1 MGAFRDREAAARE
14 LLPALSPWRAS
25 RPLVLAIPRG
35 AVPMGEILARE
46 LSGDLDVVL
55 VRKIGAPGD
64 PEFAIGAVDENGTL
78 LLNPEAR
85 LIGVGPGEAEEE
97 RQRELLVIR
106 ERRRLWGKGR
116 PPVDPSGRTVI
127 VVDDGMATGSTLAA
141 ALQFLREKN
150 PATLVA
156 AVPVASR
163 EALDRIRPLADR
175 IICLWAP
182 EDFSSVSQFYESFPQ
197 VGDEEVRRILE
208 KRPVRASGQP
218 PG

>member
-1 MGAFRDREAAARE
+1 M
-14 LLPALSPWRAS
+14 ALSPWRGAH
-25 RPLVLAIPRG
+25 PLVLAIPRG
-35 AVPMGEILARE
+35 AVPMAEILARD
-46 LSGDLDVVL
+46 LGGDLDVVL

-64 PEFAIGAVDENGTL
+64 PEFAVGAVDESGSL
-78 LLNPEAR
+78 SLSPEAR
-85 LIGVGPGEAEEE
+85 LIGIGPEEAEAE

-127 VVDDGMATGSTLAA
+127 IVDDGMATGATMAS
-141 ALQFLREKN
+141 ALRFLREKK
-150 PATLVA
+150 PKILVA

-175 IICLWAP
+175 TVSLLTP
-182 EDFSSVSQFYESFPQ
+182 ERFLSVSQFYESFPQ

-208 KRPVRASGQP
+208 KKDH
-218 PG
+218 

>member
-1 MGAFRDREAAARE
+1 MTVGAFRDREEAARE
-14 LLPALSPWRAS
+14 LSVALSPWRGAH
-25 RPLVLAIPRG
+25 PLVLAIPRG
-35 AVPMGEILARE
+35 AVPMAEILARD
-46 LSGDLDVVL
+46 LGGDLDVVL

-64 PEFAIGAVDENGTL
+64 PEFAVGAVDESGSL
-78 LLNPEAR
+78 SLSPEAR
-85 LIGVGPGEAEEE
+85 LIGIGPEEAEAE

-127 VVDDGMATGSTLAA
+127 IVDDGMATGATMAS
-141 ALQFLREKN
+141 ALRFLREKK
-150 PATLVA
+150 PKILVA

-175 IICLWAP
+175 TVSLLTP
-182 EDFSSVSQFYESFPQ
+182 ERFLSVSQFYESFPQ

-208 KRPVRASGQP
+208 KKDH
-218 PG
+218 

>member
-1 MGAFRDREAAARE
+1 
-14 LLPALSPWRAS
+14 
-25 RPLVLAIPRG
+25 
-35 AVPMGEILARE
+35 MGEILARE

-55 VRKIGAPGD
+55 ARKIGAPGD

-127 VVDDGMATGSTLAA
+127 VVDDGMATGSTMAA

-150 PATLVA
+150 PAILVA

-175 IICLWAP
+175 IICLRAP
-182 EDFSSVSQFYESFPQ
+182 EDFSSVSQFYDSFPQ
-197 VGDEEVRRILE
+197 VGDEEVRQILE
-208 KRPVRASGQP
+208 KRPVRTSGQP

>member
-55 VRKIGAPGD
+55 ARKIGAPGD

-127 VVDDGMATGSTLAA
+127 IVDDGMATGSTMAA

-150 PATLVA
+150 PAILVA

-182 EDFSSVSQFYESFPQ
+182 EDFSSVSQFYDSFPQ
-197 VGDEEVRRILE
+197 VGDEEVRLILE

>member
-1 MGAFRDREAAARE
+1 MGAFRDRAEAARE
-14 LLPALSPWRAS
+14 LSVALSPWRGAH
-25 RPLVLAIPRG
+25 PLVLAIPRG
-35 AVPMGEILARE
+35 AVPMAEILARD
-46 LSGDLDVVL
+46 LGGDLDVVL

-64 PEFAIGAVDENGTL
+64 PEFAVGAVDESGSL
-78 LLNPEAR
+78 SLSPEAR
-85 LIGVGPGEAEEE
+85 LIGIGPEEAEAE

-127 VVDDGMATGSTLAA
+127 IVDDGMATGATMAS
-141 ALQFLREKN
+141 ALRFLREKK
-150 PATLVA
+150 PKILVA

-175 IICLWAP
+175 TVSLLTP
-182 EDFSSVSQFYESFPQ
+182 ERFLSVSQFYESFPQ

-208 KRPVRASGQP
+208 KKDH
-218 PG
+218 

>member
-1 MGAFRDREAAARE
+1 MEAFRDREEAARE
-14 LLPALSPWRAS
+14 LSVALSPWR
-25 RPLVLAIPRG
+25 RTHPLVLAIPRG
-35 AVPMGEILARE
+35 AVPMAEILARD
-46 LSGDLDVVL
+46 LGGDLDVVL

-64 PEFAIGAVDENGTL
+64 PEFAVGAVDESGSL
-78 LLNPEAR
+78 SLSPEAR
-85 LIGVGPGEAEEE
+85 LIGIGPEEAEAE

-127 VVDDGMATGSTLAA
+127 IVDDGMATGATMAS
-141 ALQFLREKN
+141 ALRFLREKK
-150 PATLVA
+150 PKILVA

-175 IICLWAP
+175 TVSLLTP
-182 EDFSSVSQFYESFPQ
+182 ERFLSVSQFYESFPQ

-208 KRPVRASGQP
+208 KKDH
-218 PG
+218 

>member
-1 MGAFRDREAAARE
+1 M
-14 LLPALSPWRAS
+14 ALSPWRGGH
-25 RPLVLAIPRG
+25 PLVLAIPRG
-35 AVPMGEILARE
+35 AVPMAEILARE
-46 LSGDLDVVL
+46 LEGDLDVVL

-64 PEFAIGAVDENGTL
+64 PEFAVGAVDESGSL
-78 LLNPEAR
+78 SLSPEAR
-85 LIGVGPGEAEEE
+85 LIGIGPEEAEAE

-127 VVDDGMATGSTLAA
+127 IVDDGMATGATMAS
-141 ALQFLREKN
+141 ALRFLREKK
-150 PATLVA
+150 PKILVA

-175 IICLWAP
+175 TVSLLTP
-182 EDFSSVSQFYESFPQ
+182 ERFLSVSQFYESFPQ

-208 KRPVRASGQP
+208 KKHH
-218 PG
+218 

>member
-1 MGAFRDREAAARE
+1 
-14 LLPALSPWRAS
+14 
-25 RPLVLAIPRG
+25 
-35 AVPMGEILARE
+35 MGEILARE

-55 VRKIGAPGD
+55 ARKIGAPGD

-127 VVDDGMATGSTLAA
+127 IVDDGMATGSTMAA

-150 PATLVA
+150 PAILVA

-182 EDFSSVSQFYESFPQ
+182 EDFSSVSQFYDSFPQ
-197 VGDEEVRRILE
+197 VGDEEVRLILE

>member
-1 MGAFRDREAAARE
+1 M
-14 LLPALSPWRAS
+14 ALSPWR
-25 RPLVLAIPRG
+25 RTHPLVLAIPRG
-35 AVPMGEILARE
+35 AVPMAEILARD
-46 LSGDLDVVL
+46 LGGDLDVVL

-64 PEFAIGAVDENGTL
+64 PEFAVGAVDESGSL
-78 LLNPEAR
+78 SLSPEAR
-85 LIGVGPGEAEEE
+85 LIGIGPEEAEAE

-127 VVDDGMATGSTLAA
+127 IVDDGMATGATMAS
-141 ALQFLREKN
+141 ALRFLREKK
-150 PATLVA
+150 PKILVA

-175 IICLWAP
+175 TVSLLTP
-182 EDFSSVSQFYESFPQ
+182 ERFLSVSQFYESFPQ

-208 KRPVRASGQP
+208 KKDH
-218 PG
+218 

>member
-1 MGAFRDREAAARE
+1 MGAFRDRAEAARE
-14 LLPALSPWRAS
+14 LSVALSPWRGTH
-25 RPLVLAIPRG
+25 PLVLAIPRG
-35 AVPMGEILARE
+35 AVPMAEILARD
-46 LSGDLDVVL
+46 LGGDLDVVL

-64 PEFAIGAVDENGTL
+64 PEFAVGAVDESGSL
-78 LLNPEAR
+78 SLSPEAR
-85 LIGVGPGEAEEE
+85 LIGIGPEEAEAE

-127 VVDDGMATGSTLAA
+127 IVDDGMATGATMAS
-141 ALQFLREKN
+141 ALRFLREKK
-150 PATLVA
+150 PKILVA

-175 IICLWAP
+175 TVSLLTP
-182 EDFSSVSQFYESFPQ
+182 ERFLSVSQFYESFPQ

-208 KRPVRASGQP
+208 KKDH
-218 PG
+218 

>member
-1 MGAFRDREAAARE
+1 M
-14 LLPALSPWRAS
+14 ALSPWRGTH
-25 RPLVLAIPRG
+25 PLVLAIPRG
-35 AVPMGEILARE
+35 AVPMAEILARD
-46 LSGDLDVVL
+46 LGGDLDVVL

-64 PEFAIGAVDENGTL
+64 PEFAVGAVDESGSL
-78 LLNPEAR
+78 SLSPEAR
-85 LIGVGPGEAEEE
+85 LIGIGPEEAEAE

-127 VVDDGMATGSTLAA
+127 IVDDGMATGATMAS
-141 ALQFLREKN
+141 ALRFLREKK
-150 PATLVA
+150 PKILVA

-175 IICLWAP
+175 TVSLLTP
-182 EDFSSVSQFYESFPQ
+182 ERFLSVSQFYESFPQ

-208 KRPVRASGQP
+208 KKDH
-218 PG
+218 

>member
-1 MGAFRDREAAARE
+1 M
-14 LLPALSPWRAS
+14 ALSPWRGAH
-25 RPLVLAIPRG
+25 PLVLAIPRG
-35 AVPMGEILARE
+35 AVPMAEILARE
-46 LSGDLDVVL
+46 LEGDFDVVL

-64 PEFAIGAVDENGTL
+64 PEFAVGAVDESGSL
-78 LLNPEAR
+78 SLSPEAR
-85 LIGVGPGEAEEE
+85 LIGIGPEEAEAE

-127 VVDDGMATGSTLAA
+127 IVDDGMATGATMAS
-141 ALQFLREKN
+141 ALRFLREKK
-150 PATLVA
+150 PKILVA

-175 IICLWAP
+175 TVSLLTP
-182 EDFSSVSQFYESFPQ
+182 ERFLSVSQFYESFPQ

-208 KRPVRASGQP
+208 KKHH
-218 PG
+218 